1 MRDITEELETYAKT
15 INAWAEYVSRI
26 WGDSLLNLT
35 KALKEIGENNI
46 ISVDVYKIDRENY
59 NTIHFKLPVPKTGY
73 ASDWDILRLLKPIN
87 VGDIVRLP
95 SGKYYRRIRGKPYF
109 REATEDD
116 IAELVASQI

>member
-1 MRDITEELETYAKT
+1 MRDIAEELETYAKT
-15 INAWAEYVSRI
+15 INTWAEYVERV

-35 KALKEIGENNI
+35 KALKEMRENNI

-59 NTIHFKLPVPKTGY
+59 NTIHFKLPVPKKDYT
-73 ASDWDILRLLKPIN
+73 SDWDILRLLKTIN